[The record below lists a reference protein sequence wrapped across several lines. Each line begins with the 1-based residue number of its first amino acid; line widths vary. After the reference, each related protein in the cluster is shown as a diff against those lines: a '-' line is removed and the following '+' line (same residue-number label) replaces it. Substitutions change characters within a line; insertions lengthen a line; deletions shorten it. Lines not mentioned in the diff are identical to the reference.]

1 MTINVQY
8 VKMPT
13 SAAMTEFV
21 TKKLNKL
28 GDRYNWVISANVYF
42 KLEND
47 PTEKGKICE
56 IEINA
61 PRPRLFAKSNG
72 AFFEKAAVATLDDL
86 ERLLKKQNEK
96 RNNKFKI
103 TNSNP

>member
-13 SAAMTEFV
+13 SIAMTEFV
-21 TKKLNKL
+21 TKKLDKL

-47 PTEKGKICE
+47 PTKKGKICE
-56 IEINA
+56 IELSA
-61 PRPRLFAKSNG
+61 PGPRLFAKSNETH
-72 AFFEKAAVATLDDL
+72 FEKAAVATLDDL

-96 RNNKFKI
+96 RNNTFKI
-103 TNSNP
+103 IKSNP